1 MKANTPELMKFQR
14 LQRMLRESR
23 RGIIGLLEGMW
34 LAVSKNCPDGGIGR
48 FTDEEIA
55 IMCDWEND
63 PTELVAALVKCG
75 WLDPCEVNRLKVHD
89 WVDHCPRY
97 IKGGIKTKEKAEQAL
112 GSKPITIAHSYK
124 PQAKAIGLK
133 HPAKPSL
140 TKPNQAKPIL
150 TKSEDSSAVAK
161 PTTKPPSV
169 ENPVLEFPCVGQQKI
184 WGLAESQI
192 SGWSELYP
200 SLDVLAECRKA
211 LAWVQANE
219 RKTASG
225 MPKFLVRWLNKAS
238 DGSRSRSGSVEGKQ
252 FLTPAQQRE
261 ENMRKVGERIAEAE
275 RTGKPFLAIGGS
287 K

>member
-1 MKANTPELMKFQR
+1 VRSCSLAARGLWTDMLCLMFESPRRGYLQQANGTPLSSSQIARMTGCDTDEAAHLLQELEDAGVFSR
-14 LQRMLRESR
+14 TEHGVIYSR
-23 RGIIGLLEGMW
+23 RI
-34 LAVSKNCPDGGIGR
+34 AR
-48 FTDEEIA
+48 DERQR
-55 IMCDWEND
+55 
-63 PTELVAALVKCG
+63 
-75 WLDPCEVNRLKVHD
+75 EVNRENGK
-89 WVDHCPRY
+89 R
-97 IKGGIKTKEKAEQAL
+97 GGNPKLTNSVKRNSNPPVNRKINRNLT
-112 GSKPITIAHSYK
+112 
-124 PQAKAIGLK
+124 
-133 HPAKPSL
+133 PSSSSSSSSSTSVL
-140 TKPNQAKPIL
+140 NT
-150 TKSEDSSAVAK
+150 EDSSAVAK

-184 WGLAESQI
+184 WGLTESQV
-192 SGWSELYP
+192 SAWSELYP
-200 SLDVLAECRKA
+200 GLDVLGECRKA

-252 FLTPAQQRE
+252 FLTTAQQRE